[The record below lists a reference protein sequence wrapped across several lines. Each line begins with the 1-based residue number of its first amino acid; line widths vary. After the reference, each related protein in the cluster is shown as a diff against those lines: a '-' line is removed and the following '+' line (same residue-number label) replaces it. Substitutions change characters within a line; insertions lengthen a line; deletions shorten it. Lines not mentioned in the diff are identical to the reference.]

1 MYNTELIFMYIQSS
15 SLQNLHTMSQDPEVQ
30 AAFKDVQANP
40 ANISR
45 YENNPKVKRVLEKL
59 SAKFQGSGGAPGH

>member
-1 MYNTELIFMYIQSS
+1 
-15 SLQNLHTMSQDPEVQ
+15 MSQDPEVQ

-59 SAKFQGSGGAPGH
+59 SAKFQASGGASGH

>member
-15 SLQNLHTMSQDPEVQ
+15 SKTHTLSQDPEVQ

-59 SAKFQGSGGAPGH
+59 SAKFQGSGGASGH